1 MNRRCH
7 FPDAKARMPG
17 MTSLSPADDAWRDI
31 LLNASI
37 EGRLGDLDRRTL
49 EHRFDAANRPARR
62 DAVRGEIEVV
72 TRFLALGASVV
83 TETSEPEG
91 PPVDLRV
98 TLDDLT
104 FAVHVKRLGP
114 APAPGR
120 PVPAAFESLTELP
133 RPYVA
138 GVEWH
143 GGDPA
148 SSAASEA
155 REFLLGA
162 RLGDRCLLRDVHD
175 RHAGT
180 IELLAPTG
188 DIDGHIRL
196 KAMGDPL
203 AAAAFVDRAGRHLRR
218 AYRQFAPGLENVI
231 VLAGGGAVAGDL
243 VDLALLGGHV
253 ERWDR
258 LPRIGQRV
266 AHGRDDRGLW
276 TGRRYE
282 RSRIVAWCP
291 LVVRQ
296 GRVWTRE
303 DFKPPTDVL
312 EAMRRAIGAPLARSG
327 EQEIRRSGDQESR

>member
-1 MNRRCH
+1 MR
-7 FPDAKARMPG
+7 DMPEPLP
-17 MTSLSPADDAWRDI
+17 TDDAWRDV
-31 LLNASI
+31 LLDASI

-49 EHRFDAANRPARR
+49 EHRYDAANRPARR
-62 DAVRGEIEVV
+62 DAVRGEIEVMV
-72 TRFLALGASVV
+72 RFLQLGARVA
-83 TETSEPEG
+83 TEITGPEG
-91 PPVDLRV
+91 PSVDLRV

-120 PVPAAFESLTELP
+120 PVPAAFESLQDLP

-138 GVEWH
+138 GIEWH
-143 GGDPA
+143 GGEPA
-148 SSAASEA
+148 ANACDDA

-162 RLGDRCLLRDVHD
+162 RLGDRCLLRDVDD
-175 RHAGT
+175 RSAGT
-180 IELLAPTG
+180 MELLAPTG
-188 DIDGHIRL
+188 EIDGRLRL
-196 KAMGDPL
+196 KSMGDPL

-218 AYRQFAPGLENVI
+218 AYRQFAPGIENII
-231 VLAGGGAVAGDL
+231 VLAGGGATAGDL

-258 LPRIGQRV
+258 LPRVGQRV

-276 TGRRYE
+276 TGRRYD

-291 LVVRQ
+291 LVIRE

-303 DFKPPTDVL
+303 GVDPPANVVT
-312 EAMRRAIGAPLARSG
+312 AMRRAMEAPAARAR
-327 EQEIRRSGDQESR
+327 EQGGGD

>member
-1 MNRRCH
+1 MRRM
-7 FPDAKARMPG
+7 PDAAP
-17 MTSLSPADDAWRDI
+17 TDDAWRDV
-31 LLNASI
+31 LLDASI
-37 EGRLGDLDRRTL
+37 DGRLGDLDRRML

-72 TRFLALGASVV
+72 TRFLALGARVV
-83 TETSEPEG
+83 TETSGPEG

-98 TLDDLT
+98 TLGDLA

-120 PVPAAFESLTELP
+120 AVPAVFESLHDIP

-138 GVEWH
+138 GVAWN
-143 GGDPA
+143 GGVPA
-148 SSAASEA
+148 ATAAEDA
-155 REFLLGA
+155 REFLMAA
-162 RLGDRCLLRDVHD
+162 RLGDRCLLRDVDD

-188 DIDGHIRL
+188 ETDGRL
-196 KAMGDPL
+196 RLRAMGDPL
-203 AAAAFVDRAGRHLRR
+203 AAAAFVERAGRHLRR
-218 AYRQFAPGLENVI
+218 AYRQFAAGLENVI

-243 VDLALLGGHV
+243 VDLALLGEHV

-258 LPRIGQRV
+258 LPRVGQRV

-276 TGRRYE
+276 TGRRYD

-291 LVVRQ
+291 LVIRE

-303 DFKPPTDVL
+303 GFDPPQDVV
-312 EAMRRAIGAPLARSG
+312 AAVRRAIGAPSARSG
-327 EQEIRRSGDQESR
+327 EQGAFGESR

>member
-1 MNRRCH
+1 MNGRCD
-7 FPDAKARMPG
+7 FPDARGTMQG
-17 MTSLSPADDAWRDI
+17 MRDPLPNDDAWRDV
-31 LLNASI
+31 LLDASI

-72 TRFLALGASVV
+72 VRFLGLGARVS
-83 TETSEPEG
+83 TEITGPEG

-98 TLDDLT
+98 TLDELT
-104 FAVHVKRLGP
+104 FAVHVKRLGR
-114 APAPGR
+114 APAPGK
-120 PVPAAFESLTELP
+120 PVPAAFESLQDVP
-133 RPYVA
+133 RPYIA
-138 GVEWH
+138 GIEWH
-143 GGDPA
+143 GDEPA
-148 SSAASEA
+148 PNA
-155 REFLLGA
+155 RNDARDFLLAA

-175 RHAGT
+175 RPAGT

-188 DIDGHIRL
+188 EIDGHLEVRSI
-196 KAMGDPL
+196 GDPL
-203 AAAAFVDRAGRHLRR
+203 VAAAFVDRAGRHLRR
-218 AYRQFAPGLENVI
+218 AYRQFAPGIENVI
-231 VLAGGGAVAGDL
+231 VLAGGGATAGDL

-276 TGRRYE
+276 TGRRYD

-291 LVVRQ
+291 LVIRQ

-303 DFKPPTDVL
+303 SGDPPAAVVNAVSR
-312 EAMRRAIGAPLARSG
+312 AMGAPSARAGERMSG
-327 EQEIRRSGDQESR
+327 

>member
-1 MNRRCH
+1 MNGRCD
-7 FPDAKARMPG
+7 FPDAAVTMPG
-17 MTSLSPADDAWRDI
+17 MPDPLPTDDAWRDV
-31 LLNASI
+31 LLDASI

-72 TRFLALGASVV
+72 VRFLQLGARVS
-83 TETSEPEG
+83 TEITGPEG

-98 TLDDLT
+98 MLGDLT

-120 PVPAAFESLTELP
+120 PVPTAFESLQDLP

-138 GVEWH
+138 GIEWH
-143 GGDPA
+143 GGEPA
-148 SSAASEA
+148 ENACDDA
-155 REFLLGA
+155 REFLFAA
-162 RLGDRCLLRDVHD
+162 RLGDRCLLRDVDD
-175 RHAGT
+175 RSAGT

-188 DIDGHIRL
+188 EVDGRLRL
-196 KAMGDPL
+196 KSMGDPL
-203 AAAAFVDRAGRHLRR
+203 AAAAFVERAGRHLRR
-218 AYRQFAPGLENVI
+218 AYRQFAPGMENVI
-231 VLAGGGAVAGDL
+231 VLAGGGATAGEL

-258 LPRIGQRV
+258 LPRVGQRV

-276 TGRRYE
+276 TGRRYD

-291 LVVRQ
+291 LVIRE

-303 DFKPPTDVL
+303 GVDPPANVVTAV
-312 EAMRRAIGAPLARSG
+312 RRAIGAPSARAG
-327 EQEIRRSGDQESR
+327 EQDAFGENR

>member
-1 MNRRCH
+1 MR
-7 FPDAKARMPG
+7 DMPEPLP
-17 MTSLSPADDAWRDI
+17 TDDAWRDI
-31 LLNASI
+31 LLDASI

-62 DAVRGEIEVV
+62 DAVRGEIEVMV
-72 TRFLALGASVV
+72 RFLQLGARVA
-83 TETSEPEG
+83 TEITSPEG
-91 PPVDLRV
+91 PSVDLRV
-98 TLDDLT
+98 TLGGLT

-120 PVPAAFESLTELP
+120 PVPAAFESLQELP

-138 GVEWH
+138 GIEWH
-143 GGDPA
+143 GGEP
-148 SSAASEA
+148 AASACDDA

-162 RLGDRCLLRDVHD
+162 RLGDRCLLRDVDD
-175 RHAGT
+175 RSAGT
-180 IELLAPTG
+180 MELLAPTG
-188 DIDGHIRL
+188 EIDGRLRL
-196 KAMGDPL
+196 KSMGDPL
-203 AAAAFVDRAGRHLRR
+203 AAAAFVERAGRHLRR
-218 AYRQFAPGLENVI
+218 AYRQFAPGIENVI
-231 VLAGGGAVAGDL
+231 VLAGGGATAGDL

-276 TGRRYE
+276 TGRRYD

-291 LVVRQ
+291 LVIRE

-303 DFKPPTDVL
+303 GVDPPADVVT
-312 EAMRRAIGAPLARSG
+312 AMRRAMEAPAARAR
-327 EQEIRRSGDQESR
+327 EQGGGD